1 MRKLFKIVLA
11 LFAVITVSTACNG
24 NSENPIVYTT
34 IGTLVQGSA
43 SVGTPYYAV
52 FDDGVKGF
60 VDNTS
65 LWTPPFKEYEVNELR
80 FMISYTILDKP
91 APAGFDRTINI
102 SQARMITSD
111 KLSRVSETDFQGEKG
126 LNTYRGDV
134 KVDEGYYS
142 PAMGY
147 ITLLIVYPINN
158 ETFQHTMRL
167 VYNAGN
173 EGYKAMYEDDGYL
186 WLELYHHD
194 GGDSESFLRGAYA
207 SYKID
212 ERSLGVTMT
221 DYKGL
226 KIISKGI
233 DSNEPHIFTLD
244 FAQ

>member
-1 MRKLFKIVLA
+1 MTDEVDDFA
-11 LFAVITVSTACNG
+11 LWSFASTGKAG
-24 NSENPIVYTT
+24 
-34 IGTLVQGSA
+34 
-43 SVGTPYYAV
+43 
-52 FDDGVKGF
+52 
-60 VDNTS
+60 
-65 LWTPPFKEYEVNELR
+65 EY
-80 FMISYTILDKP
+80 K
-91 APAGFDRTINI
+91 
-102 SQARMITSD
+102 
-111 KLSRVSETDFQGEKG
+111 
-126 LNTYRGDV
+126 
-134 KVDEGYYS
+134 
-142 PAMGY
+142 
-147 ITLLIVYPINN
+147 
-158 ETFQHTMRL
+158 

-173 EGYKAMYEDDGYL
+173 EGYKAMYKDDGYL